1 MNRSARLL
9 APFAL
14 FVAWT
19 GLPAATTEFCLDG
32 DLDLGARLQGTN
44 PATGEFVP
52 ARFCV
57 LTEDETD
64 RVRFAAEGRSNPD
77 MAGDFTVAYLP
88 PDTVRLVTPAP
99 AADLEFRPADISGVA
114 AAYRRLDPRRLLERL
129 DSHAGDARPG
139 DGWRLVHYPG
149 AGRVVALQIEDGRLK
164 NVRTRAD
171 LPLRGTV
178 TVVWH
183 WQWDDPERPE
193 AWLAVDERLVFRGTG
208 RWRTLD
214 VDEAAAVWEPSG
226 NAEPRVIPGREWPSR
241 VDMRTERLADG
252 AFMVHG
258 VRTGF
263 SHLVVD
269 TGRGLVVGDAPAGWL
284 ELQRIPPADL
294 VPGLG
299 VSGLSEALVDFLA
312 AEFPDKPLRA
322 VVLTHHHDD
331 HAGGARAFAAAGAEI
346 YAPAAHESFLEDAL
360 NRETMPEDRLATLG
374 EEVNV
379 LPVAET
385 LELEG
390 PRNSVRILPLGEGPH
405 VSAALGLHAV
415 EAGLFF
421 QSDLH
426 LPGDDPSAPP
436 GRAATECWF
445 AAWAVD
451 NLPAATVVVGSHGR
465 PATPVS
471 RLAEQLESPAC
482 SGSATVSGM

>member
-1 MNRSARLL
+1 MTRISRLSA
-9 APFAL
+9 AFAL

-19 GLPAATTEFCLDG
+19 QAPAATTEFCLEG
-32 DLDLGARLQGTN
+32 ELDLGVRLQGTN
-44 PATGEFVP
+44 PGAGEFVP

-57 LTEDETD
+57 VTDDETD

-88 PDTVRLVTPAP
+88 PDVVRLVTPAP
-99 AADLEFRPADISGVA
+99 AADLEFRPADIAAEA

-129 DSHAGDARPG
+129 DPHAERAGPGPG

-149 AGRVVALQIEDGRLK
+149 AGRVVAVQIEDGRLK

-183 WQWDDPERPE
+183 WQWDDAERPE
-193 AWLAVDERLVFRGTG
+193 TWLSVDDRVVFRGAG
-208 RWRTLD
+208 RWRTLGD
-214 VDEAAAVWEPSG
+214 EEAAAAWRPAG
-226 NAEPRVIPGREWPSR
+226 NADPRVIPGREWPAR
-241 VDMRTERLADG
+241 VNMRTEQLADG
-252 AFMVHG
+252 AYIVHG

-269 TGRGLVVGDAPAGWL
+269 TGKGLVVGDAPAGWL

-299 VSGLSEALVDFLA
+299 VSGLSEAFVDFLA
-312 AEFPDKPLRA
+312 AEFPGKPLRA

-331 HAGGARAFAAAGAEI
+331 HAGGARAFAAAGADI
-346 YAPAAHESFLEDAL
+346 YAPAAHEAFLERAL
-360 NRETMPEDRLATLG
+360 NSATMPGDRLAELG
-374 EEVNV
+374 ENVDV
-379 LPVAET
+379 LPVADGV
-385 LELEG
+385 LLAG
-390 PRNSVRILPLGEGPH
+390 PRNSIRILPLGVGPH

-426 LPGDDPSAPP
+426 LPGDDPSGPSP
-436 GRAATECWF
+436 ERAATECWF
-445 AAWAVD
+445 AAWAVE

-465 PATPVS
+465 PETPVG
-471 RLAEQLESPAC
+471 RLAEHLKSAAC
-482 SGSATVSGM
+482 SG